1 MTIHGKYYNK
11 NTQID
16 ELLDDGYTGLQ
27 ALQILDMIENND
39 TIDDLASSSPWLY
52 PVNEQIGDQYV
63 SY

>member
-1 MTIHGKYYNK
+1 MMIHGKYYNK

-52 PVNEQIGDQYV
+52 PENE
-63 SY
+63 